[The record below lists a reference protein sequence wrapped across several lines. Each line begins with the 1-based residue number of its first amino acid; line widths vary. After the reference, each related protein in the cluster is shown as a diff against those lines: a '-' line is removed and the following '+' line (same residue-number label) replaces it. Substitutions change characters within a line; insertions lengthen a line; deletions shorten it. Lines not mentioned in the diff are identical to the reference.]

1 MTTHSSILVWRIQW
15 TEEPGRLQYIGLH
28 RVRHNWSNLACTYQ
42 DIWTSASYIQMHIK
56 PSIWNCNSNS
66 NSVLLKL
73 KSLVS
78 LETSLS
84 ISCYVSKWHHHS
96 THCTDWIFSLGTNF
110 LSTSPS
116 ALATSLV
123 ISTSNTA
130 IYSSD
135 QVFFWFTLLHVHNH
149 NSGSVKHISTH
160 LANLPLFHLLFTL
173 DHW

>member
-1 MTTHSSILVWRIQW
+1 MG
-15 TEEPGRLQYIGLH
+15 EPGGLPSMGSH
-28 RVRHNWSNLACTYQ
+28 RVGHDWNDLARTYQ
-42 DIWTSASYIQMHIK
+42 DIWTSASYIQMPIK
-56 PSIWNCNSNS
+56 PSTWNCNSNS
-66 NSVLLKL
+66 NLILLKL

-78 LETSLS
+78 METSVS
-84 ISCYVSKWHHHS
+84 ISCHVSKWHHHS

-135 QVFFWFTLLHVHNH
+135 CLFWFTLLHLHNH

-160 LANLPLFHLLFTL
+160 LANLLLFHLLFTL